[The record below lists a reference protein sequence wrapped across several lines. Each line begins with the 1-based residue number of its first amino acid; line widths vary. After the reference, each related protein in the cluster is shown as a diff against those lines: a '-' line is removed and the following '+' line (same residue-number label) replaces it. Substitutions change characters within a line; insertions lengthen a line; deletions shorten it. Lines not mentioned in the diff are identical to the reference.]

1 MKDFQDISGQTDE
14 TSHKSTCG
22 RQCDICVEHALIK
35 SHYLFLK
42 STSVGWEKYP
52 DSCSHKDSQDR
63 KMSEEGTEGSCFR
76 FSVKAPNRCLFPLLS
91 TNHHFSENLFCGS
104 SYYDFLCFSKF
115 KCMHSVSGK
124 TTWWFSNWCNFNDF
138 RQTVKHSSLDNDS
151 CIQRRA
157 RLREEGKQEEKRKS
171 MTDDTYSILLHY
183 VKAKQTNYLGRWQ
196 NTLHR

>member
-76 FSVKAPNRCLFPLLS
+76 FSVKAPHRCLFPLLS
-91 TNHHFSENLFCGS
+91 TNHHFSENLFVVHLIMIFCVLAS
-104 SYYDFLCFSKF
+104 LNVCT
-115 KCMHSVSGK
+115 VS
-124 TTWWFSNWCNFNDF
+124 
-138 RQTVKHSSLDNDS
+138 Q
-151 CIQRRA
+151 
-157 RLREEGKQEEKRKS
+157 GKQHGDSAIDAILMTLVRLSNIQVWTMIHASKDEPGWGKRAGREKEEHDRRH
-171 MTDDTYSILLHY
+171 L
-183 VKAKQTNYLGRWQ
+183 
-196 NTLHR
+196 